1 MRMSF
6 PRQVPGI
13 PRQSDTHELFEDV
26 VYAVADGFPLRYDHY
41 RPRRA
46 TGPAPAVVFVH
57 GGAWV
62 HGDPSQAA
70 GNALH
75 FARRGIATIS
85 ISYRLAPRHRFPAP
99 LDDVRRGLRH
109 VRAHAAELG
118 IDPDRIALM
127 GLSAGAHLAMLA
139 HVAAGLPALAPE
151 LPAELSD
158 VAETVRAIVLHYG
171 PYDLARRRPFP
182 DGFDPIGELLGER
195 LGDEAWVRLASPV
208 HHAAR
213 ASAPVLLVH
222 GTADAV
228 VSYRESER
236 MHAALERAGK
246 TGELLLLEGAP
257 HAFQTDWR
265 GEANRRAN
273 AATDAFLERHL
284 LEAP

>member
-1 MRMSF
+1 MSF

-13 PRQSDTHELFEDV
+13 PCQSDAHELVEDV
-26 VYAVADGFPLRYDHY
+26 VYAAVDAVPLRYDHS
-41 RPRRA
+41 RPRRVI
-46 TGPAPAVVFVH
+46 GPAPAIVFVH

-75 FARRGIATIS
+75 FVRRGIATIS
-85 ISYRLAPRHRFPAP
+85 ISHRLPPRRRFPAP
-99 LDDVRRGLRH
+99 LDDVRRALRP
-109 VRAHAAELG
+109 VRAHAVELG
-118 IDPDRIALM
+118 IDPERIALM

-139 HVAAGLPALAPE
+139 HLAAGIPGLAPE
-151 LPAELSD
+151 LPAELRD
-158 VAETVRAIVLHYG
+158 VAESVRAIVLHYG

-182 DGFDPIGELLGER
+182 NGFDPIAELLGER
-195 LGDEAWVRLASPV
+195 LADEAWVRLASPV
-208 HHAAR
+208 HHAAH
-213 ASAPVLLVH
+213 ATAPVLLVH

-236 MHAALERAGK
+236 MHEALERAGRPS
-246 TGELLLLEGAP
+246 ELLLLEDAP
-257 HAFQTDWR
+257 HAFQANWR

-284 LEAP
+284 PGVV